1 MSIRSG
7 DRGSALPRRHAGRRR
22 LARLVTEVLAPA
34 PIVAALLLVVAW
46 QSAPTVAAA
55 AAWGLVAALFA
66 SLLPFLFILRGVRR
80 GRLTDHHV
88 GVREQRRTPLLM
100 GLASVLVGLA
110 LLAAWSAPREL
121 LALVAAMLAGLV
133 VSLLVTLGWKVSLHT
148 SVAAGSIVI
157 LVLVF
162 GPTLLVLL
170 PVVGLI
176 GWARVEVGD
185 HSPAQVA
192 VGALLGAAVA
202 ATVFSLLR

>member
-7 DRGSALPRRHAGRRR
+7 DRGSAIRRRHAGRRR

-148 SVAAGSIVI
+148 SVAAGSVVI

-162 GPTLLVLL
+162 GPMMLVLL

-202 ATVFSLLR
+202 AAVFSLLR